1 MSKAIVVKNEF
12 ASKTSEEKEIKIAD
26 VIARLI
32 NKSSYAE
39 NVSAAS
45 K

>member
-1 MSKAIVVKNEF
+1 MNKAILVKNEF
-12 ASKTSEEKEIKIAD
+12 ISKTNEEKELKIAD

-32 NKSSYAE
+32 NKSSYDKQSVTA
-39 NVSAAS
+39 

>member
-1 MSKAIVVKNEF
+1 MNQIIVVKNEF
-12 ASKTSEEKEIKIAD
+12 VSKTSEEKELNIAD

-32 NKSSYAE
+32 NNGSFNNKQSVLA
-39 NVSAAS
+39 